1 MWQHMTPGGYGP
13 WFCGFLVNTGK
24 DPKKHTH
31 VVAHTMPH
39 LIVDALNQAANQ
51 GLGSGSNGCWILVL
65 KIGPFVHWKDS
76 VAFLQHWL
84 TRTRG
89 IVHRMER
96 GIELYCQY
104 REQYALH
111 LWSQTRH
118 RDDAIAHWRTLTP
131 WCPAP
136 HTNAHEDGSPAA
148 ATLVRAPD
156 KQLLFREW
164 LQTKRDFIH
173 ASTPIA
179 DLRTFQKGFVLND
192 GSFLFCRF
200 SGCTR

>member
-1 MWQHMTPGGYGP
+1 MWQQVAPGGYGP

-39 LIVDALNQAANQ
+39 LIVDALNQTAANQ
-51 GLGSGSNGCWILVL
+51 GTNDGACWILVL
-65 KIGPFVHWKDS
+65 KIGPFIHWKDS

-89 IVHRMER
+89 IVHRIER

-104 REQYALH
+104 REQYALY
-111 LWSQTRH
+111 LWSQTRN
-118 RDDAIAHWRTLTP
+118 RDDAIAYWRALTP

-136 HTNAHEDGSPAA
+136 LVAEPLLEGTG
-148 ATLVRAPD
+148 ATASATAVPAPD
-156 KQLLFREW
+156 KQMLFRQW
-164 LQTKRDFIH
+164 LETRRDFVH
-173 ASTPIA
+173 ATTSIE
-179 DLRTFQKGFVLND
+179 DLRTFQKGFVLNN
-192 GSFLFCRF
+192 GGFLFCRF
-200 SGCTR
+200 P